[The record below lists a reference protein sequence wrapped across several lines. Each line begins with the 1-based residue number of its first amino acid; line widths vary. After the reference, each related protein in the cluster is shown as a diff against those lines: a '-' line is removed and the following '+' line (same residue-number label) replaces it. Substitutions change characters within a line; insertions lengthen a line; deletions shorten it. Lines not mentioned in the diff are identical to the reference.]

1 MPNNRRKRP
10 ENKEELLA
18 AVRTAVEAAGGQP
31 ITMSRFFAV
40 SGMKSND
47 IYEHFETWNEVL
59 RAAGLD
65 VEPYNQHVDEATLL
79 ADWAAVVRKL
89 RRIPSAREYEI
100 HGKHTP
106 STFHQRF
113 GSWTKVPA
121 VFRKFAGRSPKWKD
135 VLPLLPAPDTAGRVW
150 GGSRRIVQTRER
162 VPRRLKRG
170 CPKGT
175 PLPRSSGRPFNG
187 PLIEAGGMRYAPL
200 NEIGVVFLFGVLAES
215 LGFHVE
221 TLQIAFPDCEARRDM
236 VNGVSQGV
244 KIEFEYESR
253 NFRDHGHPPEGCD
266 IIVCWH
272 HNWEDCPKNIEVIAL
287 DEKIKLLG
295 PLVPA

>member
-1 MPNNRRKRP
+1 MVYIPIDPKEKKTLLNAIRATIEKNGGRAVTMKKFIESSGVNRHS
-10 ENKEELLA
+10 
-18 AVRTAVEAAGGQP
+18 
-31 ITMSRFFAV
+31 ITRHYA
-40 SGMKSND
+40 
-47 IYEHFETWNEVL
+47 TWNDGL
-59 RAAGLD
+59 RAAGFNF
-65 VEPYNQHVDEATLL
+65 EPYKARLEAPQLL
-79 ADWAAVVRKL
+79 PDWAAVVRKL

-150 GGSRRIVQTRER
+150 GGSRRIVQPRER